1 MGTISWSYVG
11 KPTNAAPLVGYAE
24 IARDPLTDDV
34 AIPIRILRGP
44 DAVIQRIRQRFRMFR
59 GEWFLDKR
67 LGIPYYEE
75 ILVKNPDV
83 GVVTTIFRQVLTD
96 TPGVARVA
104 SMKAR
109 VDRGAREL
117 VTSFE
122 AVLEDPT
129 IIVRAV
135 DAPFQLR

>member
-1 MGTISWSYVG
+1 MGLITWSYVG
-11 KPTNAAPLVGYAE
+11 KPTNAIPLVGYAE

-34 AIPIRILRGP
+34 AIPIRIIRGP
-44 DAVIQRIRQRFRMFR
+44 DAVIQRIRQRFRFFL

-67 LGIPYYEE
+67 LGVPYYDS

-83 GVVTTIFRQVLTD
+83 AVVTTIFRRVLVD
-96 TPGVARVA
+96 TPGVARVI
-104 SMKAR
+104 SMTAR
-109 VDRGAREL
+109 VDKGAREL

-122 AVLEDPT
+122 AALEDPT

-135 DAPFQLR
+135 DAPFKLR

>member
-11 KPTNAAPLVGYAE
+11 KPANEAPLVGYAE

-34 AIPIRILRGP
+34 AIPVRIIRGP
-44 DAVIQRIRQRFRMFR
+44 DAVIQRIRQRFRMFL
-59 GEWFLDKR
+59 GEWFLDTR
-67 LGIPYYEE
+67 LGVPYYDS

-83 GVVTTIFRQVLTD
+83 GVVTTIFRKVLTD

-104 SMKAR
+104 SMTAR
-109 VDRGAREL
+109 VDRGARQL
-117 VTSFE
+117 TATFE

-135 DAPFQLR
+135 DAPFKLR